1 MDGVASVPK
10 LCLHLISSA
19 IQRCRM
25 SEDLCRLSVVLKRS
39 PVSDPPILGISI
51 SDTGVGS
58 CLEEFKDLRYSRDW
72 ASFEKWD
79 GELSVTTTSIC
90 DREIHHYHLNLK
102 ESVPTN
108 MLTELPSKPKN
119 GAKFS
124 GTEISLST
132 FERMDDLLAEI
143 THFFRKMLILKI
155 PNIAIEL
162 VIEHGDIRGSR
173 YGNFIQANECNH
185 LPSPMSNIECLKSGL
200 EDFVCKHGN
209 SLNEKCFSCFPNRE
223 HLKVGS
229 GLACRAESQRST
241 GQVMEAVIIISESS
255 EPPSPCFSAS
265 GPKTEV
271 LCFYDFSPCAIS
283 QSSMN
288 ALISIDWKNYGLTL
302 RSFVDQNGS
311 ALLEWEDL
319 PTYAHIDIVLH
330 CYHKQI
336 MIPPAK
342 RKTEL
347 DRNLI
352 KKAVKL
358 ALDDLK
364 AKYTGLLLSAH
375 ALKICSYAPDLARS
389 ITGLILS
396 SSDSDFQK
404 ECLSLLGLQSQEV
417 EGGIVEDRIKEKIIS
432 VVEINDRKPQRSR
445 EAPSFLFENDCI
457 QEQDLQAKEYEGFQ
471 VWFPLSVHLNGGCVM

>member
-1 MDGVASVPK
+1 
-10 LCLHLISSA
+10 
-19 IQRCRM
+19 M

-72 ASFEKWD
+72 ASFEKWVLLFILEIT
-79 GELSVTTTSIC
+79 GIC

-143 THFFRKMLILKI
+143 THFFRKVVLILVQ
-155 PNIAIEL
+155 NIAIEL

-241 GQVMEAVIIISESS
+241 GQV
-255 EPPSPCFSAS
+255 
-265 GPKTEV
+265 

-330 CYHKQI
+330 CYHKQYPLLYF
-336 MIPPAK
+336 MHL

-457 QEQDLQAKEYEGFQ
+457 QEQDLQAKEYEGEEAFNL
-471 VWFPLSVHLNGGCVM
+471 FYP

>member
-1 MDGVASVPK
+1 MNPSFQSRLPFFFFPPK
-10 LCLHLISSA
+10 ISNLSLQLISSA

-72 ASFEKWD
+72 ASFEKWVLLFILEIT
-79 GELSVTTTSIC
+79 GIC

-143 THFFRKMLILKI
+143 THFFRKVVLILVQ
-155 PNIAIEL
+155 NIAIEL

-241 GQVMEAVIIISESS
+241 GQV
-255 EPPSPCFSAS
+255 
-265 GPKTEV
+265 

-330 CYHKQI
+330 CYHKQYPLLYF
-336 MIPPAK
+336 MHL

-457 QEQDLQAKEYEGFQ
+457 QEQDLQAKEYEGEEAFNL
-471 VWFPLSVHLNGGCVM
+471 FYP